1 MSGTRLTIVIP
12 ASQKDVANQWMKL
25 EVDKEGGGGTFTSPY
40 TDGGGGTFT
49 SPYTDGVDTY
59 YVASGQ
65 WSEQQA
71 ADLIA
76 HFGEDACEGDPQE
89 VLNGLSLTPFFA

>member
-25 EVDKEGGGGTFTSPY
+25 EVDKE
-40 TDGGGGTFT
+40 GGGGTFT